1 MFKVFVY
8 SKKTSKMV
16 ATIVNVTE
24 VRDNPKDRT
33 IDIYTNEQELIQ
45 FDTKTYKTTLYQN

>member
-8 SKKTSKMV
+8 SKKTSKKV

>member
-8 SKKTSKMV
+8 SKKTSKKV
-16 ATIVNVTE
+16 ATIVHVTE